1 MTKGTK
7 IGLVVALVG
16 LFIPI
21 ISLPFTTN
29 QRPTAGFV
37 YNIANMG
44 VVLYKGRAPEQPS
57 ASGSAFR
64 EGVVYPKYT
73 ELRKQVVYK
82 GRIEF
87 PYKYCF
93 FLGSILFC
101 SGLCIALAYHQR
113 KQKRGD

>member
-21 ISLPFTTN
+21 ISLPFTAN
-29 QRPTAGFV
+29 QVPQAGFV
-37 YNIANMG
+37 YNIAHMK
-44 VVLYKGRAPEQPS
+44 VVL
-57 ASGSAFR
+57 R
-64 EGVVYPKYT
+64 EGTVTRSPGYDSIS
-73 ELRKQVVYK
+73 RKWIVGPGATRYK

-93 FLGSILFC
+93 FLGSILIC
-101 SGLCIALAYHQR
+101 GGLCIALAYHQR
-113 KQKRGD
+113 KQKEG